1 MTTPPP
7 TVAEAL
13 RRLMAEDIADIPA
26 RDVRLLLAHAMGVD
40 QGRLTIM
47 ARDPLAHGVFDRA
60 QQLCHQRSLGT
71 PVSHL
76 RGYRDFYGRRFT
88 VNDKVLDPRPETE
101 ALIALALRQPF
112 ASVLDLGTGSGCILI
127 TLLAECPAATGL
139 ATDLSPEALAVAK
152 ANARALQVLPRA
164 RFLVSDWLMGVSG
177 SFDLIV
183 SNPPYIALSEM
194 PGLSADVLQEP
205 RMALTDEADG
215 LSAYRLIA
223 RDAPAHLTPGGWLM
237 VEIGPTQGAAV
248 SALFQAAGLDQVCVE
263 RDLDGRDR
271 VVLGQKPN

>member
-13 RRLMAEDIADIPA
+13 RRLMAEDTADIPA

>member
-1 MTTPPP
+1 VTTPPP

-13 RRLMAEDIADIPA
+13 RRLMAEDTADIPA